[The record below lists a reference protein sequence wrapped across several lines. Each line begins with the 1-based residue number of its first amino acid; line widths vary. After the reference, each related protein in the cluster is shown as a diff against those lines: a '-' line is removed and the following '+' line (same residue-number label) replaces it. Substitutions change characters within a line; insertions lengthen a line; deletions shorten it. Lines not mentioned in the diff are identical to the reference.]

1 MLSPFLVCVCV
12 CVMCNM
18 CNNGAVHTL
27 LVDLLGGQLVLLAQ
41 EVPDHG
47 GEDVAARTARAASG
61 VLGGTG
67 EVVVIVVKGDLASS
81 GGNCG
86 RGEAVSVGAAPLG

>member
-1 MLSPFLVCVCV
+1 MGV
-12 CVMCNM
+12 
-18 CNNGAVHTL
+18 VHTL
-27 LVDLLGGQLVLLAQ
+27 LVDLLRGQLVLLAQ

-47 GEDVAARTARAASG
+47 GEDVATGAARAASG
-61 VLGGTG
+61 MLGGTG

-86 RGEAVSVGAAPLG
+86 GGEAVSVGGCSSGLDGNGYYLRCPTPPLPP